1 MAIPVPGRI
10 VEALRRSTVQ
20 IQSGNTREQG
30 SGSGV
35 VLPDTQV
42 VTNAHVLRDKQA
54 IVESWEGRR
63 LTARLVRI
71 DRRRDL
77 ALLHVPALDAPPVV
91 LGDSDQLRVGSPVVA
106 VGNPLGFIG
115 AVSSGIVHAIGPAVE
130 LGGLSWIQA
139 DIRLAPG
146 NSGGLLADF
155 QGHMIGINTMV
166 LGNGLAL
173 AVPSRAV
180 QRFLTRPQDGR
191 SLGAV
196 VRPVRVSRN
205 ELGMMILEVIAGGAA
220 EQASLLPGDILV
232 GGNGTRF
239 RFVDDLAAAIE
250 RAPDL
255 LLRLEFYR
263 GVQNALRQVT
273 VKLLPEQVATAA

>member
-1 MAIPVPGRI
+1 MAIPVHGRI

-35 VLPDTQV
+35 VLPGTQV
-42 VTNAHVLRDKQA
+42 ITNAHVLREKQA

-63 LTARLVRI
+63 LNARLVKM

-77 ALLHVPALDAPPVV
+77 ALLDVPGLEAPPVA
-91 LGDSDQLRVGSPVVA
+91 LGDSDRLSVGSPVVA

-130 LGGLSWIQA
+130 IGGLSWIQA

-155 QGHMIGINTMV
+155 QGYMIGINTMV

-180 QRFLTRPQDGR
+180 QLFLTRPLDGR

-205 ELGMMILEVIAGGAA
+205 ELGMMILEIIAGGAA
-220 EQASLLPGDILV
+220 EQASLLSGDILI

-250 RAPDL
+250 RAPGL

-263 GVQNALRQVT
+263 GVQNALRYVT
-273 VKLLPEQVATAA
+273 VKLLPERLATAA

>member
-10 VEALRRSTVQ
+10 VEALRRSTLQ
-20 IQSGNTREQG
+20 IQSGNAREQG

-35 VLPDTQV
+35 VLPDNQV
-42 VTNAHVLRDKQA
+42 ITNAHVLRGKQSM
-54 IVESWEGRR
+54 VESWEGKR
-63 LTARLVRI
+63 LGGTVLRI

-77 ALLHVPALDAPPVV
+77 ALLHVPGLDAPPVV

-130 LGGLSWIQA
+130 LGGLNWIQA

-146 NSGGLLADF
+146 NSGGVLADF
-155 QGHMIGINTMV
+155 QGRMIGINTMV

-196 VRPVRVSRN
+196 LRPVRVSRN
-205 ELGMMILEVIAGGAA
+205 EFGMIILKIIAGGAA

-250 RAPDL
+250 QAPDL
-255 LLRLEFYR
+255 LLHLEFYR
-263 GVQNALRQVT
+263 GAQNALRHVT

>member
-1 MAIPVPGRI
+1 M
-10 VEALRRSTVQ
+10 
-20 IQSGNTREQG
+20 
-30 SGSGV
+30 
-35 VLPDTQV
+35 
-42 VTNAHVLRDKQA
+42 
-54 IVESWEGRR
+54 
-63 LTARLVRI
+63 
-71 DRRRDL
+71 
-77 ALLHVPALDAPPVV
+77 

-130 LGGLSWIQA
+130 FGGLSWIQA